1 MIAVK
6 LLFAV
11 MIFAKRRRIRVFTDK
26 ARIFIK
32 AGNGGNGAIS
42 WRREKYVPAG
52 GPDGGD
58 GGNGGSVI
66 FHVDTGMTT
75 LMDFRYKRKYA
86 AGTGM
91 DGAGQRKKGRS
102 GDDIIISVPQGT
114 LVRDAE
120 SNLILADMSDPDKD
134 VVIAKGGNGG
144 WGNAHFA
151 TAVRQAPNFAKN
163 GHPGEEREVI
173 LELKLLADVG
183 LVGFPNVGKSTLLS
197 MTTKA
202 QPKIANYHFTT
213 LEPNLG
219 VVDLG
224 DHRSFVMADIP
235 GIIEGASEGVGL
247 GHEFLRHI
255 ERTRLLLHVVDVS
268 GIEGRNPIE
277 DFDIIN
283 SELSAYDMALEERPQ
298 IVVAN
303 KTDIIQDEEMY
314 NEFLSEMDKR
324 GYEVISISAATGKGV
339 KELMMRAYEE
349 IQKLPPVLT
358 FEPQVDLE
366 AERFVDKSGKGYEIH
381 REDGVYV
388 ITGSWIETVGNS
400 VTFDDNESL
409 GYFQRALINRGV
421 IEELISMGIKEG
433 ELVRIGDLEFEFLF

>member
-1 MIAVK
+1 M
-6 LLFAV
+6 
-11 MIFAKRRRIRVFTDK
+11 FTDK
-26 ARIFIK
+26 AKIYIK
-32 AGNGGNGAIS
+32 AGNGGNGAIA
-42 WRREKYVPAG
+42 WRREKYIPAG

-58 GGNGGSVI
+58 GGNGGNVV
-66 FHVDTGMTT
+66 FRVDTGMTT
-75 LMDFRYKRKYA
+75 LMDFRYKRKYV

-91 DGAGQRKKGRS
+91 DGAGKHCKGKR
-102 GDDIIISVPQGT
+102 GDDIIIDVPQGT

-120 SNLILADMSDPDKD
+120 SNLILADLSEPGKEEI
-134 VVIAKGGNGG
+134 IAKGGNGG
-144 WGNAHFA
+144 WGNSHFA

-163 GHPGEEREVI
+163 GQPGEEREVI

-268 GIEGRNPIE
+268 SIEGRNPIE

-283 SELSAYDMALEERPQ
+283 NELAEYDMALEERPQ

-303 KTDIIQDEEMY
+303 KTDIIQDEDAY
-314 NEFLSEMDKR
+314 NEFLEEMKKR
-324 GYEVISISAATGKGV
+324 GLEVFTISAATGKGV
-339 KELMMRAYEE
+339 RELMQRTFEE
-349 IQKLPPVLT
+349 LSKLPPIIT
-358 FEPQVDLE
+358 FEPQIDLE
-366 AERFVDKSGKGYEIH
+366 ADRFVDKSGKGFEIT
-381 REDGVYV
+381 RDGDKFI
-388 ITGSWIETVGNS
+388 ITGSWMESVGGS

-409 GYFQRALINRGV
+409 AYFQRALINRGV
-421 IEELISMGIKEG
+421 IEELINMGIEEG
-433 ELVRIGDLEFEFLF
+433 QIVCIGDLEFEFVY